1 MDYLNEI
8 YQLCFYASIFFIV
21 RLVAIM
27 IWKFKAFSN
36 ARIEDDEEKAQ
47 NIIFT
52 LSTQDKYILLISVG
66 IIIAF
71 LF

>member
-1 MDYLNEI
+1 
-8 YQLCFYASIFFIV
+8 
-21 RLVAIM
+21 M